1 MGPVAR
7 GAGAWS
13 GSCTWRSDWWG
24 FSWRNCPSHVSAAAR
39 RRRQAARL
47 HRRSPDDAPPRGIRN
62 RHAWRPSARAS
73 RQRPAA
79 CQSPFAGCVPRAA
92 CRVSPRAAAAAG
104 SLAWRA
110 PRGAVGRRVL
120 SIPAR
125 PASARCALG
134 PSGRGLQAVA
144 AVPTGDYS
152 SADGSAPSAGPGRQA
167 ASGTAGDRPVI
178 RDRWPLIAPGARWPH
193 DDTDYETGRRA
204 SRRQQRAPHGG
215 SARRAGCG
223 TAPPAW
229 RWPHAASGAVRRADG
244 CGERTAALSAVLRC
258 GACCMAACCMQAD
271 SLHQHQTAGSRQHVA
286 APAPVPSQW
295 GLSGAARQG
304 AAPVSGPPGLPSPCS
319 APPVAATITITIN
332 PRRRPR

>member
-1 MGPVAR
+1 MWDGSGPQKLPVLLLSRPHASWFKLQATGKRAAGAGRGSGRCGLRGWAGPPGRLRPKAQLRRRNGAGHGTLPRRRPWGRPDRRCRTERVGPVAR

-24 FSWRNCPSHVSAAAR
+24 FSWRNCPSHVSVAAR

-92 CRVSPRAAAAAG
+92 CRVSPRASAAAG

-144 AVPTGDYS
+144 AAAPTDDYS
-152 SADGSAPSAGPGRQA
+152 LADGSAPSGPGRQA

-178 RDRWPLIAPGARWPH
+178 RDRWPLIAPGAR
-193 DDTDYETGRRA
+193 
-204 SRRQQRAPHGG
+204 
-215 SARRAGCG
+215 
-223 TAPPAW
+223 
-229 RWPHAASGAVRRADG
+229 
-244 CGERTAALSAVLRC
+244 
-258 GACCMAACCMQAD
+258 
-271 SLHQHQTAGSRQHVA
+271 
-286 APAPVPSQW
+286 
-295 GLSGAARQG
+295 
-304 AAPVSGPPGLPSPCS
+304 
-319 APPVAATITITIN
+319 
-332 PRRRPR
+332 